1 MRGFSASLLAAAAL
15 LCACSPADQEKVTDR
30 IASVAA
36 PSAAAAVPPPPPAPA
51 EFQARIEELAR
62 SFDGD
67 VGIAVKD
74 LQQGW
79 AASWQGEKLLPQQS
93 SMKIWLA
100 VAVLDAVD
108 QGRLRLDEPVVI
120 RPNDLSVFNQPM
132 VRPLVL
138 DDGVH
143 VATIDTLLRWALQKS
158 DNAATDILMRRLGG
172 GPAVQA
178 VLDRKGLT
186 GVRIGVEERLLQP
199 RISGLEWRPEFID
212 GDLFNRAR
220 DQVGDAGREA
230 ALEAYLRNP
239 ADGATPIGTVNALEA
254 LKKGWLLSPASTQKL
269 LEILS
274 GGRGGGARL
283 KAGVPTEWVVAH
295 KTGTGPDW
303 HRVNAGF
310 NDVGLLIAPDGRAY
324 AAAVYIGRTE
334 RGVGERQRLM
344 AEVARVVA
352 QHAGVPTPSPAS
364 VQVKAQPAAVAS
376 GD

>member
-1 MRGFSASLLAAAAL
+1 MRRAGVVMLAGAL
-15 LCACSPADQEKVTDR
+15 VCACSDRDRENVSDR

-36 PSAAAAVPPPPPAPA
+36 PAAAAAVPPPAPAPA
-51 EFQARIEELAR
+51 EFQAKIEALAKD
-62 SFDGD
+62 FDGD

-74 LQQGW
+74 LQHGW
-79 AASWQGEKLLPQQS
+79 AASWQGDKLFPQQS

-108 QGRLRLDEPVVI
+108 RGELRLDEPVVI
-120 RPNDLSVFNQPM
+120 RPGDLSVFNQPM

-143 VATIDTLLRWALQKS
+143 VATIERLLEWSLRKS
-158 DNAATDILMRRLGG
+158 DNAATDILMRRVGG
-172 GPAVQA
+172 GGAVQK
-178 VLDRKGLT
+178 VLNRKG
-186 GVRIGVEERLLQP
+186 VRDLRVGPEERVLQP

-220 DQVGDAGREA
+220 DKVGDEGRAA
-230 ALEAYLRNP
+230 ALDAYLRNP
-239 ADGATPIGTVNALEA
+239 ADGATPLGTAQALDM
-254 LKKGWLLSPASTQKL
+254 LRNGRLLSPASTEKL
-269 LEILS
+269 LQILS
-274 GGRGGGARL
+274 GGRGGAARL
-283 KAGVPTEWVVAH
+283 KAGVPAEWVVAH

-303 HRVNAGF
+303 RRVNAGY

-334 RGVGERQRLM
+334 RSVTERQRLISGVAKIV
-344 AEVARVVA
+344 AE
-352 QHAGVPTPSPAS
+352 HAGSLDLVSTT
-364 VQVKAQPAAVAS
+364 VQVKEAESA